1 MLTFSS
7 VNPHDPADVLGEW
20 QPAGPAE
27 AQAAVG
33 RAVSAAAV
41 WRDVPGAG
49 RAKALS
55 DAASALEQRSA
66 EITSLVV
73 REVGKPVSEARG
85 EVARGVAILRYYAQ
99 AALLPDGETIPAAA
113 ADQLLMARHVPVGV
127 TALIS
132 PWNFPVAIPL
142 WKAAPSLA
150 YGNATILKPASAAAA
165 TALALAEILGA
176 CLPADVFQVVL
187 GGAAAAGQLIDHP
200 DVAAI
205 SFTGSSEV
213 GRQISRRAA
222 GRGCRVQAEM
232 GGQNPSVVL
241 ADADLDR
248 AATAIAYASM
258 GYAGQKCTATSRVIV
273 ERAVYPQFRDRL
285 AAAVDALQVLDPA
298 DEKTLVGP
306 VIDQDSR
313 ASALAAVAGSGGRV
327 LTGGMALD
335 APGYYL
341 APTLIEL
348 DRPEGPLAT
357 EEVFAPV
364 AALIPADSA
373 DQAVAIANAVRY
385 GLVAA
390 VFTSDLGGALR
401 LTRQLEAG
409 MIRVNAPTS
418 GVDFQAPFG
427 GSKESS
433 YGPREQGMAARS
445 FYTESRTVLIVP

>member
-1 MLTFSS
+1 MTFTS
-7 VNPHDPADVLGEW
+7 VNPHDPAEVLGEW
-20 QPAGPAE
+20 EPAGPAE
-27 AQAAVG
+27 AQAAVS
-33 RAVSAAAV
+33 RAVAASAA
-41 WRDVPGAG
+41 WREVPGAG
-49 RAKALS
+49 RARALS
-55 DAASALEQRSA
+55 DAATALEQRSA
-66 EITSLVV
+66 EVTSLVV

-113 ADQLLMARHVPVGV
+113 ADQLLMTRHVPVGV
-127 TALIS
+127 AALLT

-150 YGNATILKPASAAAA
+150 YGNATILKPSSAAAA
-165 TALALAEILGA
+165 TGMALAEILGA
-176 CLPADVFQVVL
+176 FLPADVFQVVL

-222 GRGCRVQAEM
+222 DRGCRVQAEM

-273 ERAVYPQFRDRL
+273 ERSVYPQFRDRL
-285 AAAVDALQVLDPA
+285 AAAVEALQVLDPA

-306 VIDQDSR
+306 VIDDDAR
-313 ASALAAVAGSGGRV
+313 AGALAALAASGGRV
-327 LTGGMALD
+327 LTGGSALD

-341 APTLIEL
+341 APTLVEL
-348 DRPEGPLAT
+348 DQPEGPLAT

-373 DQAVAIANAVRY
+373 DQAVSIANAVRY

-390 VFTSDLGGALR
+390 VFTSDLGRSLR
-401 LTRQLEAG
+401 LTRQLAAG

>member
-1 MLTFSS
+1 MTFTS

-20 QPAGPAE
+20 QAAGPDQAR
-27 AQAAVG
+27 AAVA
-33 RAVSAAAV
+33 RAVSAAAA
-41 WRDVPGAG
+41 WRDVAGAG

-73 REVGKPVSEARG
+73 REVGKPLSEARG

-127 TALIS
+127 TALLT

-150 YGNATILKPASAAAA
+150 YGNATILKPSSAAAA
-165 TALALAEILGA
+165 TGLALAEILGP

-187 GGAAAAGQLIDHP
+187 GGATAAGQLVDHP
-200 DVAAI
+200 DVAAV

-222 GRGCRVQAEM
+222 DRGCRVQAEM

-241 ADADLDR
+241 ADADLER

-273 ERAVYPQFRDRL
+273 ERAVYPEFRDRL
-285 AAAVDALQVLDPA
+285 AAAVSALQVLDPA

-306 VIDQDSR
+306 VIDDGSR
-313 ASALAAVAGSGGRV
+313 AAALAAVAGLGWPGADRRRRARRAGLLSRADAGRTGPARGPAGNRGGLR
-327 LTGGMALD
+327 
-335 APGYYL
+335 PGRGTD
-341 APTLIEL
+341 P
-348 DRPEGPLAT
+348 G
-357 EEVFAPV
+357 
-364 AALIPADSA
+364 
-373 DQAVAIANAVRY
+373 AVRRP
-385 GLVAA
+385 GH
-390 VFTSDLGGALR
+390 R
-401 LTRQLEAG
+401 NRQRCQVRPG
-409 MIRVNAPTS
+409 RRRVH
-418 GVDFQAPFG
+418 Q
-427 GSKESS
+427 
-433 YGPREQGMAARS
+433 
-445 FYTESRTVLIVP
+445 

>member
-1 MLTFSS
+1 MTFTS

-20 QPAGPAE
+20 EPAGPAE
-27 AQAAVG
+27 AQAAVS
-33 RAVSAAAV
+33 RAVAASAA
-41 WRDVPGAG
+41 WREVPGAG
-49 RAKALS
+49 RAKALT
-55 DAASALEQRSA
+55 DAATALEQRSA
-66 EITSLVV
+66 DITDLVV

-113 ADQLLMARHVPVGV
+113 ADQLLMTRHLPVGV
-127 TALIS
+127 VALLT

-150 YGNATILKPASAAAA
+150 YGNATILKPSSAAAA
-165 TALALAEILGA
+165 TGLALAEILGA
-176 CLPADVFQVVL
+176 FLPADVFQVVL

-222 GRGCRVQAEM
+222 DRGCRVQAEM

-248 AATAIAYASM
+248 AATAIAYAAM

-273 ERAVYPQFRDRL
+273 ERSVYPQFRDRL

-306 VIDQDSR
+306 VIDEGAR
-313 ASALAAVAGSGGRV
+313 AGALTAVAASGGRV
-327 LTGGMALD
+327 LTGGSALD

-341 APTLIEL
+341 APTLVEL
-348 DRPEGPLAT
+348 DGPQGPLAT

-373 DQAVAIANAVRY
+373 GQAISIANAVRY

-390 VFTSDLGGALR
+390 VFTSDLGRSLR
-401 LTRQLEAG
+401 LSRQLEAG

-433 YGPREQGMAARS
+433 YGPREQGMAARA

>member
-1 MLTFSS
+1 MTFTS

-20 QPAGPAE
+20 QPAGQAE
-27 AQAAVG
+27 AEAAVG
-33 RAVSAAAV
+33 RAAAAAAR
-41 WRDVPGAG
+41 WREVPAAARG
-49 RAKALS
+49 KALS
-55 DAASALEQRSA
+55 DAAAALEQRSE

-73 REVGKPVSEARG
+73 REVGKPVTEARG
-85 EVARGVAILRYYAQ
+85 EVARGVAILRYYAG

-113 ADQLLMARHVPVGV
+113 PDQLLMTRHVPVGV
-127 TALIS
+127 AALIT

-165 TALALAEILGA
+165 TALALRDILGPF
-176 CLPADVFQVVL
+176 LPQDVFQVVL
-187 GGAAAAGQLIDHP
+187 GGATAAGALIDHP

-205 SFTGSSEV
+205 SFTGSSAV

-222 GRGCRVQAEM
+222 DRGCRVQAEM

-273 ERAVYPQFRDRL
+273 ESAVYERFRDRL

-298 DEKTLVGP
+298 DDKTLVGP
-306 VIDQDSR
+306 VIDDGSR
-313 ASALAAVAGSGGRV
+313 TSALAAVASSGGRV
-327 LTGGMALD
+327 LTGGKPLD

-341 APTLIEL
+341 APTLVEL
-348 DRPEGPLAT
+348 DRPVGPLAS

-364 AALIPADSA
+364 AALIRAQTADE
-373 DQAVAIANAVRY
+373 AVAIANGVRY

-390 VFTSDLGGALR
+390 VFTADLGNALR
-401 LTRQLEAG
+401 LTRRLDAG

-427 GSKESS
+427 GAKESS
-433 YGPREQGMAARS
+433 YGPREQGLAARS
-445 FYTESRTVLIVP
+445 FYTESRTMLIVP

>member
-1 MLTFSS
+1 MTFTS

-20 QPAGPAE
+20 EPAGQAE
-27 AQAAVG
+27 AEAAVV
-33 RAVSAAAV
+33 RAAAAAAV
-41 WRDVPGAG
+41 WRELPAAARG
-49 RAKALS
+49 KALA
-55 DAASALEQRSA
+55 DAAAALERRCE

-73 REVGKPVSEARG
+73 REVGKPVTEARG
-85 EVARGVAILRYYAQ
+85 EVARGVAILRYYAG

-113 ADQLLMARHVPVGV
+113 PDQLLMTRHVPVGV
-127 TALIS
+127 AALIT

-165 TALALAEILGA
+165 TALALRDILGPF
-176 CLPADVFQVVL
+176 LPQDVFQVVL
-187 GGAAAAGQLIDHP
+187 GGATAAGALIDHP

-205 SFTGSSEV
+205 SFTGSSAV

-222 GRGCRVQAEM
+222 DRGCRVQAEM

-273 ERAVYPQFRDRL
+273 ESAVYASFRDRL

-298 DEKTLVGP
+298 DDKTLVGP
-306 VIDQDSR
+306 VIDDGSR
-313 ASALAAVAGSGGRV
+313 TSALAAVASSGGRV
-327 LTGGMALD
+327 LAGGKPLD

-341 APTLIEL
+341 APTLVEL
-348 DRPEGPLAT
+348 DRPVGPLAS

-364 AALIPADSA
+364 AALIRAQTADE
-373 DQAVAIANAVRY
+373 AVAIANGVRY

-390 VFTSDLGGALR
+390 VFTADLGNALR
-401 LTRQLEAG
+401 LTRRLDAG

-427 GSKESS
+427 GAKESS
-433 YGPREQGMAARS
+433 YGPREQGLAARS
-445 FYTESRTVLIVP
+445 FYTESRTTLIVP